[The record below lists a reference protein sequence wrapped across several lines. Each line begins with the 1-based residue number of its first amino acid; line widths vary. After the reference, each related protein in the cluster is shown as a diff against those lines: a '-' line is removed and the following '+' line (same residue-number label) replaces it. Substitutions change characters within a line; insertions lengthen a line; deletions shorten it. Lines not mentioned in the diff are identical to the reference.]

1 MLCFQF
7 AKDQPARPRRRQRVN
22 IPQEDADDANWEGA
36 PVSNVTNAIAES
48 DKQNDAVKKVLN
60 VICSVGKKIYKLKV
74 GYFP

>member
-36 PVSNVTNAIAES
+36 PVSNVTNATAES
-48 DKQNDAVKKVLN
+48 DKQNDAVKKVLS
-60 VICSVGKKIYKLKV
+60 VICSVGKVI
-74 GYFP
+74 